1 MLRLLKQFFL
11 DPHILTYY
19 IVFCENCIRYK
30 LNDITSLWS
39 VKFWFNFDFKKND
52 CTTDRL
58 FIITSLWKIVYIG
71 LKKKANFVFIFNK
84 KEIKRLTGVPR
95 HDELNN
101 NIKIYS

>member
-1 MLRLLKQFFL
+1 MILLPC
-11 DPHILTYY
+11 D
-19 IVFCENCIRYK
+19 R
-30 LNDITSLWS
+30 S
-39 VKFWFNFDFKKND
+39 NFDSVLILKKNY

>member
-1 MLRLLKQFFL
+1 MILLPC
-11 DPHILTYY
+11 D
-19 IVFCENCIRYK
+19 R
-30 LNDITSLWS
+30 S
-39 VKFWFNFDFKKND
+39 NFDSILILKKND